1 MKDFFVKVKEFC
13 SDNKKYV
20 GVAAVLLCLIILLAV
35 VTANGKK
42 DKKENTEVTEQTQV
56 SVEDFQF
63 ETEYTDDKKDEIT
76 QLLQNYYTAYVSAD
90 LDTLANIAYPMT
102 DNEKSYIGVVSQYY
116 ETVSDITVYSKAGLE
131 NGSYFVSVE
140 NNIKFYG
147 VDTVAPTLDFFYIAT
162 DDNGQLYINNV
173 YSNFNRTYAEEELD
187 SGIVSLI
194 SKYTSDSDFANLQ
207 ESVQSK
213 YDEAVN
219 SDANLKE
226 MLETT
231 LTGAIKQWYTTVR
244 VDNSTQ
250 TTEQSTEQT
259 TEQSSQQQADDQAAT
274 DQSSQATDQ
283 NAQNAQNTDQAAQ
296 NTADQNAQNAQN
308 TDQAAQNTADQNAQ
322 NAQNTDKAA
331 QNTTDQS
338 AQNTTAQAAQNTA
351 DQSAQ
356 NTADQSAQNTTD
368 QAAQD
373 TQPSEYAV
381 QTTDVVNVRAIAD
394 PNGKLLGKLTEGVKL
409 TAYGTYGEWTK
420 ISYSGSEN
428 GVGFIKTE
436 LLKTVE

>member
-259 TEQSSQQQADDQAAT
+259 TEQSSEQQADDQAAT

-283 NAQNAQNTDQAAQ
+283 NAQNAQSTDQAAQ

-308 TDQAAQNTADQNAQ
+308 TDQAAQNT
-322 NAQNTDKAA
+322 
-331 QNTTDQS
+331 TDQS
-338 AQNTTAQAAQNTA
+338 AQNTTDQA
-351 DQSAQ
+351 AQ

>member
-1 MKDFFVKVKEFC
+1 MKDFFIKVKEFC

-20 GVAAVLLCLIILLAV
+20 GVAVVLLCLIILLVAV
-35 VTANGKK
+35 AANGKK
-42 DKKENTEVTEQTQV
+42 NRKENTEATEQTQV

-219 SDANLKE
+219 GDANLKE

-250 TTEQSTEQT
+250 TTEQSTEQ
-259 TEQSSQQQADDQAAT
+259 SSEQQADDQTAA
-274 DQSSQATDQ
+274 DQSSQAADQ

-308 TDQAAQNTADQNAQ
+308 TDQAVQNTADQNAQ
-322 NAQNTDKAA
+322 NAQNTD
-331 QNTTDQS
+331 
-338 AQNTTAQAAQNTA
+338 QAAQNTA
-351 DQSAQ
+351 DQNAQ
-356 NTADQSAQNTTD
+356 NTQNTDQAAQNTTD

>member
-1 MKDFFVKVKEFC
+1 MKDFFIKVKEFC

-20 GVAAVLLCLIILLAV
+20 GVAVVLLCLIILLVAV
-35 VTANGKK
+35 AANGKK
-42 DKKENTEVTEQTQV
+42 NRKENTEATEQTQV

-90 LDTLANIAYPMT
+90 LDTLAKIAYPMS

-116 ETVSDITVYSKAGLE
+116 EKVSDITVYSKAGLE

-219 SDANLKE
+219 GDANLKE

-250 TTEQSTEQT
+250 TTEQT
-259 TEQSSQQQADDQAAT
+259 TEQSSEQQADDQTAA
-274 DQSSQATDQ
+274 DQSSQAADQ

-308 TDQAAQNTADQNAQ
+308 TDQA
-322 NAQNTDKAA
+322 
-331 QNTTDQS
+331 
-338 AQNTTAQAAQNTA
+338 
-351 DQSAQ
+351 AQ

>member
-1 MKDFFVKVKEFC
+1 MRDFFIKVKEFC

-42 DKKENTEVTEQTQV
+42 DKKENTEATEQTQV
-56 SVEDFQF
+56 SVEYFQF

-207 ESVQSK
+207 ASVQSK

-219 SDANLKE
+219 SDAKLKE

-259 TEQSSQQQADDQAAT
+259 TEQSSEQQADDQAAA

-283 NAQNAQNTDQAAQ
+283 NAQNAQNTDQAAQNTTDQNAQNTDQAAQ

-308 TDQAAQNTADQNAQ
+308 TDQA
-322 NAQNTDKAA
+322 
-331 QNTTDQS
+331 
-338 AQNTTAQAAQNTA
+338 
-351 DQSAQ
+351 AQ

>member
-1 MKDFFVKVKEFC
+1 MRDFFIKVKEFC

-42 DKKENTEVTEQTQV
+42 DKKENTEATEQTQV

-207 ESVQSK
+207 ASVQSK

-219 SDANLKE
+219 SDAKLKE

-259 TEQSSQQQADDQAAT
+259 TEQSSEQQADDQAAA

-283 NAQNAQNTDQAAQ
+283 NAQNAQNTDQAAQNTTDQNAQNTDQAAQ

-308 TDQAAQNTADQNAQ
+308 TDQA
-322 NAQNTDKAA
+322 
-331 QNTTDQS
+331 
-338 AQNTTAQAAQNTA
+338 
-351 DQSAQ
+351 AQ

>member
-1 MKDFFVKVKEFC
+1 MKDFFIKVKEFC

-42 DKKENTEVTEQTQV
+42 DKKENTEATEQTQV

-259 TEQSSQQQADDQAAT
+259 TEQSSEQQVDDQTAA
-274 DQSSQATDQ
+274 DQSSQA
-283 NAQNAQNTDQAAQ
+283 TDQAAQ

-308 TDQAAQNTADQNAQ
+308 TDQAAQNTTDQSAQ
-322 NAQNTDKAA
+322 NAQNTDQAAQNTADQNAQNTQNTDQAA

-338 AQNTTAQAAQNTA
+338 AQNAQNT
-351 DQSAQ
+351 DQ
-356 NTADQSAQNTTD
+356 TAQNTTD

>member
-116 ETVSDITVYSKAGLE
+116 ETVSDITVYSKAGIE

-259 TEQSSQQQADDQAAT
+259 TEQSSEQQADDQAAT

-308 TDQAAQNTADQNAQ
+308 TDQAAQNTTDQSV
-322 NAQNTDKAA
+322 
-331 QNTTDQS
+331 QNTTDQ
-338 AQNTTAQAAQNTA
+338 A
-351 DQSAQ
+351 AQ

>member
-259 TEQSSQQQADDQAAT
+259 TEQSSEQQADDQAAT

-308 TDQAAQNTADQNAQ
+308 TDQAAQNT
-322 NAQNTDKAA
+322 T
-331 QNTTDQS
+331 
-338 AQNTTAQAAQNTA
+338 

>member
-1 MKDFFVKVKEFC
+1 MRDFFIKVKEFC

-42 DKKENTEVTEQTQV
+42 DKKENTEATEQTQV

-207 ESVQSK
+207 ASVQSK

-219 SDANLKE
+219 SDAKLKE

-259 TEQSSQQQADDQAAT
+259 TEQSSEQQADDQAAA

-296 NTADQNAQNAQN
+296 NTTDQSAQNAQN

-322 NAQNTDKAA
+322 NTDQAA

-338 AQNTTAQAAQNTA
+338 AQNTQNT
-351 DQSAQ
+351 DQ
-356 NTADQSAQNTTD
+356 TAQNTTD

-373 TQPSEYAV
+373 TQPSEYTV
-381 QTTDVVNVRAIAD
+381 QTTDVVNVRSIAD

>member
-1 MKDFFVKVKEFC
+1 MKDFFIKVKEFC

-20 GVAAVLLCLIILLAV
+20 GVAVVLLCLIILLVAV
-35 VTANGKK
+35 AANGKK
-42 DKKENTEVTEQTQV
+42 NRKENTEATEQTQV

-162 DDNGQLYINNV
+162 DENGQLYINNV

-219 SDANLKE
+219 GDANLKE

-250 TTEQSTEQT
+250 TTEQSTEQ
-259 TEQSSQQQADDQAAT
+259 SSEQQADDQTAA

-308 TDQAAQNTADQNAQ
+308 TDQAAQNT
-322 NAQNTDKAA
+322 
-331 QNTTDQS
+331 TDQS
-338 AQNTTAQAAQNTA
+338 AQNTQNT
-351 DQSAQ
+351 DQ
-356 NTADQSAQNTTD
+356 TAQNTTD

>member
-20 GVAAVLLCLIILLAV
+20 GVAAVLLCLVILLAV

-308 TDQAAQNTADQNAQ
+308 TDQAAQNT
-322 NAQNTDKAA
+322 T
-331 QNTTDQS
+331 
-338 AQNTTAQAAQNTA
+338 

>member
-63 ETEYTDDKKDEIT
+63 ETEYMDDKKDEIT

-244 VDNSTQ
+244 EDNSTQ

-283 NAQNAQNTDQAAQ
+283 NAQNAQNTD
-296 NTADQNAQNAQN
+296 
-308 TDQAAQNTADQNAQ
+308 
-322 NAQNTDKAA
+322 KAA

-338 AQNTTAQAAQNTA
+338 AQNTT
-351 DQSAQ
+351 DQTAQ

>member
-259 TEQSSQQQADDQAAT
+259 TEQSSEQQADDQAAT
-274 DQSSQATDQ
+274 DQRSQATDQ

-308 TDQAAQNTADQNAQ
+308 TDQAAQNT
-322 NAQNTDKAA
+322 
-331 QNTTDQS
+331 TDQS
-338 AQNTTAQAAQNTA
+338 AQNTT
-351 DQSAQ
+351 DQTAQ

>member
-259 TEQSSQQQADDQAAT
+259 TEQSSEQQADDQAAT

-283 NAQNAQNTDQAAQ
+283 NAQNT
-296 NTADQNAQNAQN
+296 QN

-338 AQNTTAQAAQNTA
+338 AQNTT
-351 DQSAQ
+351 DQTAQ

>member
-1 MKDFFVKVKEFC
+1 MKDFFIKVKEFC

-20 GVAAVLLCLIILLAV
+20 GVAVVLLCLIILLAV

-42 DKKENTEVTEQTQV
+42 NRKENTEATEQTQV

-63 ETEYTDDKKDEIT
+63 ETEYTEDKKDEIT

-219 SDANLKE
+219 GDANLKE

-250 TTEQSTEQT
+250 TTEQT
-259 TEQSSQQQADDQAAT
+259 TEQSSEQQADDQTAA
-274 DQSSQATDQ
+274 DQSSQA
-283 NAQNAQNTDQAAQ
+283 
-296 NTADQNAQNAQN
+296 ADQNAQNAQN

-322 NAQNTDKAA
+322 NTD
-331 QNTTDQS
+331 
-338 AQNTTAQAAQNTA
+338 QAAQNTA
-351 DQSAQ
+351 DQNAQNTQNTDQAAQ
-356 NTADQSAQNTTD
+356 NTADQNAQNTQNTDQAAQNTTD

>member
-1 MKDFFVKVKEFC
+1 MKDFFIKVKEFC

-20 GVAAVLLCLIILLAV
+20 GVAVVLLCLIILLVAV
-35 VTANGKK
+35 ATNGKK
-42 DKKENTEVTEQTQV
+42 NRKENTEATEQTQV

-90 LDTLANIAYPMT
+90 LDTLAKIAYPMS

-219 SDANLKE
+219 GDANLKE

-250 TTEQSTEQT
+250 TTEQSTEQ
-259 TEQSSQQQADDQAAT
+259 SSEQQADDQTAA

-296 NTADQNAQNAQN
+296 NTADQNAQNTQN
-308 TDQAAQNTADQNAQ
+308 TDQAAQNTADQSAQ
-322 NAQNTDKAA
+322 NAQNTD
-331 QNTTDQS
+331 QT
-338 AQNTTAQAAQNTA
+338 
-351 DQSAQ
+351 
-356 NTADQSAQNTTD
+356 AQNTTD

-373 TQPSEYAV
+373 TQPSEYTV

>member
-259 TEQSSQQQADDQAAT
+259 TEQSSEQQADDQAAT

-308 TDQAAQNTADQNAQ
+308 TD
-322 NAQNTDKAA
+322 KAA
-331 QNTTDQS
+331 QNTT
-338 AQNTTAQAAQNTA
+338 

>member
-1 MKDFFVKVKEFC
+1 MKDFFIKVKEFC

-308 TDQAAQNTADQNAQ
+308 TD
-322 NAQNTDKAA
+322 KAA

-338 AQNTTAQAAQNTA
+338 AQNTT
-351 DQSAQ
+351 DQTAQ

-428 GVGFIKTE
+428 GVGFIKTA
-436 LLKTVE
+436 LLKTVA

>member
-1 MKDFFVKVKEFC
+1 MKDFFIKVKEFC

-20 GVAAVLLCLIILLAV
+20 GVAVVLLCLIILLVAV
-35 VTANGKK
+35 AANGKK
-42 DKKENTEVTEQTQV
+42 NRKENTEATEQTQV

-90 LDTLANIAYPMT
+90 LDTLAKIAYPMS

-219 SDANLKE
+219 GDANLKE

-250 TTEQSTEQT
+250 TTEQSTEQ
-259 TEQSSQQQADDQAAT
+259 SSEQQADDQTAA
-274 DQSSQATDQ
+274 DQSSQA
-283 NAQNAQNTDQAAQ
+283 
-296 NTADQNAQNAQN
+296 ADQNAQNAQN
-308 TDQAAQNTADQNAQ
+308 TDQAAQNTADQNTQ
-322 NAQNTDKAA
+322 NAQNTD
-331 QNTTDQS
+331 
-338 AQNTTAQAAQNTA
+338 QAAQNTA
-351 DQSAQ
+351 DQNAQ
-356 NTADQSAQNTTD
+356 NTQNTDQAAQNTTD

>member
-1 MKDFFVKVKEFC
+1 MKDFFIKVKEFC

-42 DKKENTEVTEQTQV
+42 DKKENTEATEQTQV

-250 TTEQSTEQT
+250 TTEQSTEQ
-259 TEQSSQQQADDQAAT
+259 QADDQAAA

-308 TDQAAQNTADQNAQ
+308 TDQAAQNTTDQSAQ
-322 NAQNTDKAA
+322 NAQNTD
-331 QNTTDQS
+331 QT
-338 AQNTTAQAAQNTA
+338 AQNTA
-351 DQSAQ
+351 
-356 NTADQSAQNTTD
+356 D

>member
-1 MKDFFVKVKEFC
+1 MKDFFIKVKEFC

-20 GVAAVLLCLIILLAV
+20 GVAVVLLCLIILLVAV
-35 VTANGKK
+35 AANGKK
-42 DKKENTEVTEQTQV
+42 NRKENTEATEQTQV

-90 LDTLANIAYPMT
+90 LDTLAKIAYPMS

-219 SDANLKE
+219 GDANLKE

-250 TTEQSTEQT
+250 TTEQSTEQ
-259 TEQSSQQQADDQAAT
+259 SSEQQADDQTAA

-296 NTADQNAQNAQN
+296 NTADQNAQN

-322 NAQNTDKAA
+322 NTQNTD
-331 QNTTDQS
+331 
-338 AQNTTAQAAQNTA
+338 QAAQNTA

-356 NTADQSAQNTTD
+356 NAQNIDQTAQNTTD

>member
-1 MKDFFVKVKEFC
+1 M
-13 SDNKKYV
+13 
-20 GVAAVLLCLIILLAV
+20 
-35 VTANGKK
+35 
-42 DKKENTEVTEQTQV
+42 
-56 SVEDFQF
+56 
-63 ETEYTDDKKDEIT
+63 
-76 QLLQNYYTAYVSAD
+76 
-90 LDTLANIAYPMT
+90 
-102 DNEKSYIGVVSQYY
+102 
-116 ETVSDITVYSKAGLE
+116 
-131 NGSYFVSVE
+131 E

-259 TEQSSQQQADDQAAT
+259 TEQSSEQQADDQAAA

-308 TDQAAQNTADQNAQ
+308 TDQAAQNTTDQSAQ
-322 NAQNTDKAA
+322 NAQNTD
-331 QNTTDQS
+331 QT
-338 AQNTTAQAAQNTA
+338 
-351 DQSAQ
+351 
-356 NTADQSAQNTTD
+356 AQNTTD

>member
-1 MKDFFVKVKEFC
+1 MKDFFIKVKEFC

-20 GVAAVLLCLIILLAV
+20 GVSAVLLCLIILLAV

-42 DKKENTEVTEQTQV
+42 DKKENTEATEQTQV

-207 ESVQSK
+207 KSVQSK

-250 TTEQSTEQT
+250 TTEQSTEQ
-259 TEQSSQQQADDQAAT
+259 SSEQQADDQAAA

-296 NTADQNAQNAQN
+296 NTADQNAQNTQN
-308 TDQAAQNTADQNAQ
+308 TDQ
-322 NAQNTDKAA
+322 AA

-338 AQNTTAQAAQNTA
+338 AQNAQNT
-351 DQSAQ
+351 DQ
-356 NTADQSAQNTTD
+356 TAQNTTD

>member
-283 NAQNAQNTDQAAQ
+283 NAQNAQNTEQAAQ

-308 TDQAAQNTADQNAQ
+308 TDQAAQNT
-322 NAQNTDKAA
+322 T
-331 QNTTDQS
+331 
-338 AQNTTAQAAQNTA
+338 
-351 DQSAQ
+351 
-356 NTADQSAQNTTD
+356 DQSAQNTTD

>member
-1 MKDFFVKVKEFC
+1 MNGGIMKDFFIKVKEFC

-20 GVAAVLLCLIILLAV
+20 GVAVVLLCLIILLVAV
-35 VTANGKK
+35 AANGKK
-42 DKKENTEVTEQTQV
+42 NRKENTEATEQTQV

-63 ETEYTDDKKDEIT
+63 ETEYTEDKKDEIT

-90 LDTLANIAYPMT
+90 LDTLAKIAYPMS

-219 SDANLKE
+219 GDANLKE

-250 TTEQSTEQT
+250 TTEQSTEQ
-259 TEQSSQQQADDQAAT
+259 SSEQQADDQTAA

-296 NTADQNAQNAQN
+296 NTADQNAQN

-322 NAQNTDKAA
+322 NTQNTD
-331 QNTTDQS
+331 
-338 AQNTTAQAAQNTA
+338 QAAQNTA

-356 NTADQSAQNTTD
+356 NAQNTDQTAQNTTD

>member
-1 MKDFFVKVKEFC
+1 MRDFFIKVKEFC

-42 DKKENTEVTEQTQV
+42 DKKENTEATEQTQV

-207 ESVQSK
+207 ASVQSK

-219 SDANLKE
+219 SDAKLKE

-259 TEQSSQQQADDQAAT
+259 TEQSSEQQADDQAAA

-296 NTADQNAQNAQN
+296 NA
-308 TDQAAQNTADQNAQ
+308 
-322 NAQNTDKAA
+322 
-331 QNTTDQS
+331 TDQS
-338 AQNTTAQAAQNTA
+338 AQNTQNT
-351 DQSAQ
+351 DQ
-356 NTADQSAQNTTD
+356 TAQNTTD

-373 TQPSEYAV
+373 TQPSEYTV
-381 QTTDVVNVRAIAD
+381 QTTDVVNVRSIAD

>member
-1 MKDFFVKVKEFC
+1 MKDFFIKVKEFC

-42 DKKENTEVTEQTQV
+42 DKKENTEATEQTQV

-147 VDTVAPTLDFFYIAT
+147 VDTVAPTLDFFYVAT

-259 TEQSSQQQADDQAAT
+259 TEQSSEQQADDQAAA

-283 NAQNAQNTDQAAQ
+283 NAQ

-308 TDQAAQNTADQNAQ
+308 TDQAAQNTTDQSAQ
-322 NAQNTDKAA
+322 NAQNTD
-331 QNTTDQS
+331 
-338 AQNTTAQAAQNTA
+338 QAAQNTA
-351 DQSAQ
+351 DQNAQ
-356 NTADQSAQNTTD
+356 NTQNTDQAAQNTTDQTAQNTTD

>member
-259 TEQSSQQQADDQAAT
+259 TEQSSEQQADDQAAT

-308 TDQAAQNTADQNAQ
+308 TDQAAQNT
-322 NAQNTDKAA
+322 
-331 QNTTDQS
+331 TDQS
-338 AQNTTAQAAQNTA
+338 AQNTTDQAAQNTADQSAQNTA

>member
-308 TDQAAQNTADQNAQ
+308 TD
-322 NAQNTDKAA
+322 KAA

-338 AQNTTAQAAQNTA
+338 AQNTT
-351 DQSAQ
+351 DQTAQ

>member
-1 MKDFFVKVKEFC
+1 MKDFFIKVKEFC

-42 DKKENTEVTEQTQV
+42 DKKENTEATEQTQV

-259 TEQSSQQQADDQAAT
+259 TEQSSEQQADDQAAT

-283 NAQNAQNTDQAAQ
+283 NAQNTADQNAQNAQNTDQAAQ
-296 NTADQNAQNAQN
+296 NTTDQSAQNAQN

-322 NAQNTDKAA
+322 NTQNTDQAA
-331 QNTTDQS
+331 QNTTDQ
-338 AQNTTAQAAQNTA
+338 T
-351 DQSAQ
+351 
-356 NTADQSAQNTTD
+356 AQNTTD

>member
-308 TDQAAQNTADQNAQ
+308 TD
-322 NAQNTDKAA
+322 KAA
-331 QNTTDQS
+331 QNTT
-338 AQNTTAQAAQNTA
+338 
-351 DQSAQ
+351 
-356 NTADQSAQNTTD
+356 DQSAQNTTD

>member
-1 MKDFFVKVKEFC
+1 MNGGIMKDFFIKVKEFC

-20 GVAAVLLCLIILLAV
+20 GVAVVLLCLIILLVAV
-35 VTANGKK
+35 AANGKK
-42 DKKENTEVTEQTQV
+42 NRKENTEATEQTQV

-90 LDTLANIAYPMT
+90 LDTLAKIAYPMS

-219 SDANLKE
+219 GDANLKE

-250 TTEQSTEQT
+250 TTEQSTEQ
-259 TEQSSQQQADDQAAT
+259 SSEQQADDQTAA

-283 NAQNAQNTDQAAQ
+283 NAQNTADQNAQNTDQAAQ
-296 NTADQNAQNAQN
+296 NTADQNAQNTQN
-308 TDQAAQNTADQNAQ
+308 TDQAAQNTADQSAQ
-322 NAQNTDKAA
+322 NAQNI
-331 QNTTDQS
+331 DQ
-338 AQNTTAQAAQNTA
+338 T
-351 DQSAQ
+351 
-356 NTADQSAQNTTD
+356 AQNTTD

>member
-259 TEQSSQQQADDQAAT
+259 TEQSSEQQADDQAAT

-308 TDQAAQNTADQNAQ
+308 TD
-322 NAQNTDKAA
+322 KAA

-338 AQNTTAQAAQNTA
+338 VQNTTDQA
-351 DQSAQ
+351 AQ

>member
-308 TDQAAQNTADQNAQ
+308 TDQAAQNTTDQSV
-322 NAQNTDKAA
+322 
-331 QNTTDQS
+331 QNTTDQ
-338 AQNTTAQAAQNTA
+338 A
-351 DQSAQ
+351 AQ

>member
-1 MKDFFVKVKEFC
+1 MKDFFIKVKEFC

-20 GVAAVLLCLIILLAV
+20 GVAVVLLCLIILLVAV
-35 VTANGKK
+35 AANGKK
-42 DKKENTEVTEQTQV
+42 NRKENTEATEQTQV

-90 LDTLANIAYPMT
+90 LDTLAKIAYPMS

-219 SDANLKE
+219 GDANLKE

-250 TTEQSTEQT
+250 TTEQSTEQ
-259 TEQSSQQQADDQAAT
+259 SSEQQADDQTAA
-274 DQSSQATDQ
+274 DQSSQA
-283 NAQNAQNTDQAAQ
+283 
-296 NTADQNAQNAQN
+296 ADQNAQNAQN

-322 NAQNTDKAA
+322 NTQNTD
-331 QNTTDQS
+331 
-338 AQNTTAQAAQNTA
+338 QA
-351 DQSAQ
+351 
-356 NTADQSAQNTTD
+356 AQNTTD

>member
-1 MKDFFVKVKEFC
+1 MKDFFIKVKEFC

-42 DKKENTEVTEQTQV
+42 DKKENTEATEQTQV
-56 SVEDFQF
+56 SVE
-63 ETEYTDDKKDEIT
+63 EYTDDKKDEIT

-259 TEQSSQQQADDQAAT
+259 TEQSSEQQADDQAAT

-296 NTADQNAQNAQN
+296 NTADQNAQNTQN
-308 TDQAAQNTADQNAQ
+308 TDQAAQNT
-322 NAQNTDKAA
+322 
-331 QNTTDQS
+331 TDQ
-338 AQNTTAQAAQNTA
+338 T
-351 DQSAQ
+351 
-356 NTADQSAQNTTD
+356 AQNTTD

>member
-1 MKDFFVKVKEFC
+1 MRDFFIKVKEFC

-42 DKKENTEVTEQTQV
+42 DKKENTEATEQTQV

-162 DDNGQLYINNV
+162 DENGQLYINNV

-219 SDANLKE
+219 GDANLKE

-250 TTEQSTEQT
+250 TTEQSTEQ
-259 TEQSSQQQADDQAAT
+259 SSEQQADDQAAA

-283 NAQNAQNTDQAAQ
+283 NAQNAQNTDQAAQNTTDQSAQNAQNTDQAAQ

-308 TDQAAQNTADQNAQ
+308 TDQAAQNT
-322 NAQNTDKAA
+322 
-331 QNTTDQS
+331 TDQS
-338 AQNTTAQAAQNTA
+338 AQNTQNT
-351 DQSAQ
+351 DQ
-356 NTADQSAQNTTD
+356 TAQNTTD

-373 TQPSEYAV
+373 TQPSEYTV
-381 QTTDVVNVRAIAD
+381 QTTDVVNVRSIAD